1 MYCRM
6 SQTFLGAFNNQLIR
20 FLEEL
25 SDTYPE
31 EKKMFSMALEAIQ
44 GMKKV
49 NPKLILDMFYNNV
62 YLDFHTFIENEDEN
76 IIPVAKNKLEKEYN
90 EASMVL
96 IVFDKYWPAMTE
108 HNRKAIWQY
117 MKVLCVLCE
126 KAKGIQ
132 KTAA

>member
-1 MYCRM
+1 M
-6 SQTFLGAFNNQLIR
+6 SQSFLGAFNNQLIR

-62 YLDFHTFIENEDEN
+62 YVDFHTYIENEDEH
-76 IIPVAKNKLEKEYN
+76 IIPVAKAKLEKEYN

-96 IVFDKYWPAMTE
+96 IVFDKYWTSMTE

-126 KAKGIQ
+126 KAKGLQ
-132 KTAA
+132 KTPA